1 MTQRKIKALAE
12 VQLKTDADI
21 EGLEEGE
28 CIAYPAVFDV
38 KDSHGDIIRK
48 GAFAEDLDAWRAKGD
63 AVPVLYGHDFWN
75 ILHNIGGSKDLL
87 EDDHGLR
94 VKIRFDMESETGQH
108 AYRMVKQ
115 RRIADLSFAYDV
127 LEEKIVRTADGEF
140 DYNELIKLKLYEV
153 SFVPIGANRETSVV
167 AVKNQARTIASA
179 AGRVQA
185 AKSTEETTKALT
197 ALVAATAKAFT
208 TIAEALDPES
218 LAGLQALADEST
230 QTPDAGPDGQQPGE
244 ENHDAHTSGDGT
256 VSEDPSGKD
265 QGDADLDVS
274 AKAMDAMFQF
284 HALRAESETS
294 NG

>member
-12 VQLKTDADI
+12 VQLKTDAD
-21 EGLEEGE
+21 ELEEGE

-38 KDSHGDIIRK
+38 KDSHEDIIRK
-48 GAFAEDLDAWRAKGD
+48 GAFADDIAAWQAKGD
-63 AVPVLYGHDFWN
+63 VVPVLYGHDFGN
-75 ILHNIGGSKDLL
+75 ILHNIGGCKELA
-87 EDDHGLR
+87 EDDRGLR
-94 VKIRFDMESETGQH
+94 VKIRFDMESETGRH
-108 AYRMVKQ
+108 AYRMVKE

-127 LEEKIVRTADGEF
+127 LEEKFVKNDAGEF
-140 DYNELIKLKLYEV
+140 EHNELIKLKLYEI

-167 AVKNQARTIASA
+167 AVKHQARTIASA

-230 QTPDAGPDGQQPGE
+230 QTPDVGPDGQQPGE

-265 QGDADLDVS
+265 QGDTDLDVS